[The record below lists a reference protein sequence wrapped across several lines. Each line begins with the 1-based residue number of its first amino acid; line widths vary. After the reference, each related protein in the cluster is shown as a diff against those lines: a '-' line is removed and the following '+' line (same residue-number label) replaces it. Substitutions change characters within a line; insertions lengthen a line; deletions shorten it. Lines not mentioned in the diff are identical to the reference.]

1 MFVTRQHC
9 KRKRSS
15 LTGVIRC
22 DTFPVY
28 SRHDTNRWCDT
39 VDMTPQACVLHTT
52 ALTWRF
58 YWWHR
63 TGNCFSA
70 FWLVSA
76 TKWVQTGNSCHVYF
90 SAVDSQQTLR
100 LLRPY
105 HGITFY
111 LLRLGHYTLLYCL
124 LMRNIDVA
132 SWRQLINDAR
142 SAVAS
147 DEWQTDRQTE
157 WSDIQTQTIPSTC
170 HSLIHSPFHHSASAS
185 CGSPCYRCRHQPTA
199 GTGGAVT
206 WQGKDKSER
215 EVNDLTQKVNKFSL
229 SRWRRVSGGV

>member
-39 VDMTPQACVLHTT
+39 VDMTPQVCVLHTT

-105 HGITFY
+105 HGILFTQTGPLHPPVLSTNEKY
-111 LLRLGHYTLLYCL
+111 RCRLVTSAYQRCEVCSG
-124 LMRNIDVA
+124 V
-132 SWRQLINDAR
+132 WRM
-142 SAVAS
+142 
-147 DEWQTDRQTE
+147 TDRQTDRMVRHTDTNH
-157 WSDIQTQTIPSTC
+157 SLHLSLTNSLTIPS
-170 HSLIHSPFHHSASAS
+170 
-185 CGSPCYRCRHQPTA
+185 
-199 GTGGAVT
+199 
-206 WQGKDKSER
+206 
-215 EVNDLTQKVNKFSL
+215 
-229 SRWRRVSGGV
+229 